1 MVFNLG
7 ELGGTLFIHAILEI
21 TSHGTVTL
29 TNLAKHISLVSLLLI
44 GLSEGVL
51 LVCPVLPVHLSVD
64 LLLVMILQPVS
75 FVLESLLQKNVLL
88 AVLIHVLKQVN
99 ASLVF
104 TTPLL
109 FASVPL
115 LFVLNLGELINHLLV
130 GQLVGRSVLVVLLK
144 LLDLTTTSQA
154 LFRLDLL
161 HSLLALK
168 SSIEKNL
175 ITVAID
181 LLGLLTELLLCGI
194 VGDELEV
201 TLTVQQELLVSVS
214 LLLGFLDGPLLTE
227 HGLFLRDQ
235 FLLLFTLN

>member
-7 ELGGTLFIHAILEI
+7 KFGGTLFVHAILEI

-51 LVCPVLPVHLSVD
+51 LVRLVLPFNLSVD

-115 LFVLNLGELINHLLV
+115 LFILDLGELINHLLV
-130 GQLVGRSVLVVLLK
+130 GQLVRSSVLVVLLK
-144 LLDLTTTSQA
+144 LLNLTTTSQT

-161 HSLLALK
+161 NSSLAL
-168 SSIEKNL
+168 
-175 ITVAID
+175 
-181 LLGLLTELLLCGI
+181 
-194 VGDELEV
+194 
-201 TLTVQQELLVSVS
+201 
-214 LLLGFLDGPLLTE
+214 
-227 HGLFLRDQ
+227 
-235 FLLLFTLN
+235 